1 MPTIARCVDIA
12 VSAEQ
17 AFEFM
22 AEVSNLPKFHE
33 GISDLHLLS
42 DKDRGLG
49 IEFGCSVDVPRKGT
63 LDCTYE
69 ITDFIDYILIT
80 IKTTSGPK
88 SEGIWH
94 FARMAGMNVKTRI
107 TYTLTYQVP
116 VPIIGSL
123 IDLLF
128 VRRIWTARVEQT
140 MQNLKDVLEQEKNH
154 ESTP

>member
-17 AFEFM
+17 AFEFI

-49 IEFGCSVDVPRKGT
+49 IEFGCSVDIPRKGT

-88 SEGIWH
+88 SEGI
-94 FARMAGMNVKTRI
+94 MAFCAHGRDEHQDTHHL
-107 TYTLTYQVP
+107 YTHLSGASAHHRQ
-116 VPIIGSL
+116 S
-123 IDLLF
+123 D
-128 VRRIWTARVEQT
+128 
-140 MQNLKDVLEQEKNH
+140 
-154 ESTP
+154 

>member
-22 AEVSNLPKFHE
+22 AEISNMSKFHE
-33 GISDLHLLS
+33 GISDLHLIS
-42 DKDRGLG
+42 DKGRGLG
-49 IEFGCSVDVPRKGT
+49 LQFGCKVDVPRKGL
-63 LDCTYE
+63 LDCEYE
-69 ITDFIDYILIT
+69 VTDFIDYILIA

-107 TYTLTYQVP
+107 TYTLNYQVS
-116 VPIIGSL
+116 VPIIGQL
-123 IDLLF
+123 IDLVF
-128 VRRIWTARVEQT
+128 VRRIWTERVEQT
-140 MQNLKDVLEQEKNH
+140 MQNLKDVLEKEKKT
-154 ESTP
+154 E

>member
-33 GISDLHLLS
+33 GISDLQLIS
-42 DKDRGLG
+42 DKGRGAG
-49 IEFGCSVDVPRKGT
+49 IQFRCKVDIPRKDL
-63 LDCTYE
+63 LDCEYE
-69 ITDFIDYILIT
+69 VTDFIDYILIA

-94 FARMAGMNVKTRI
+94 FARMAGKNIKTRI
-107 TYTLTYQVP
+107 TYTLNYQVP
-116 VPIIGSL
+116 VPIIGGL
-123 IDLLF
+123 IDRLF
-128 VRRIWTARVEQT
+128 VRRIWTERVENT
-140 MQNLKDVLEQEKNH
+140 MQNLKDVLEKEKKA
-154 ESTP
+154 E